1 MSDMQAF
8 NNPPELKIADKK
20 FSGKK
25 KLVIISVIVVFLITG
40 FAALGSA
47 NDFIDKHRPGG
58 KGPLGFLMKIAMQ
71 DLNLTD
77 QQKQEVEKIKNE
89 IQAKMEQNREDRKND
104 MTEMEQMFR
113 SDNFDKS
120 KALELMKKH
129 DEKRDEMRSFM
140 LDQTAKFHAILTP
153 DQRNKAA
160 DKLKEFREK
169 RKENRDKWN
178 KEDGRK

>member
-1 MSDMQAF
+1 
-8 NNPPELKIADKK
+8 
-20 FSGKK
+20 
-25 KLVIISVIVVFLITG
+25 
-40 FAALGSA
+40 
-47 NDFIDKHRPGG
+47 
-58 KGPLGFLMKIAMQ
+58 MQ